1 MFPQPNDGATGP
13 YDAAYL
19 PRVEMGLRQADEAVT
34 EPVAKLGG
42 DPVWLEGPC
51 WPLSPRTGEPLD
63 FIGQIPV
70 PVGPGDEPAM
80 AYLFLS
86 YEDYETGGMDPEDGE
101 AVLLIQPG
109 GRIPGFATIGSA
121 GTTGRSLFA
130 FGHEDEMVPVE
141 FRIEARPVPDAQER
155 HLEKY
160 EYFDVANYIGGKA
173 DYRMRSTVE
182 APWRF
187 FFALACTGD
196 TGPYFL
202 NFGHGAGYAYLSPDG
217 LEGRFGW
224 DAA

>member
-1 MFPQPNDGATGP
+1 MFPQPVEGAAGP
-13 YDAAYL
+13 YDAGYL
-19 PRVEMGLRQADEAVT
+19 PRVEMFMHPVDEAIT

-42 DPVWLEGPC
+42 DPVWLEEPC
-51 WPLSPRTGEPLD
+51 WPLNPRTGEPLD

-70 PVGPGDEPAM
+70 PVEPGDELRM

-101 AVLLIQPG
+101 SVLLIQPG
-109 GRIPGFATIGSA
+109 GRIPGFATVGPT
-121 GTTGRSLFA
+121 GTSGRSLFA
-130 FGHEDEMVPVE
+130 FDAEDQQVPME
-141 FRIEARPVPDAQER
+141 FRIEMRPVSEEQER
-155 HLEKY
+155 SLEKDGS
-160 EYFDVANYIGGKA
+160 FDVDNYIGGRA
-173 DYRMRSTVE
+173 DYRMWAGVE

-187 FFALACTGD
+187 FFALVCTGD

-202 NFGHGAGYAYLSPDG
+202 NFGHGTGYAYLSPDG

>member
-1 MFPQPNDGATGP
+1 MFPQPVEGAVGP
-13 YDAAYL
+13 YDAGYL
-19 PRVEMGLRQADEAVT
+19 PRVEMCMQPVDEAIV
-34 EPVAKLGG
+34 EAVAKLGG
-42 DPVWLEGPC
+42 APLWLEEPC
-51 WPLSPRTGEPLD
+51 WPLNPRTGEPLD

-70 PVGPGDEPAM
+70 PVEPGDELRM

-101 AVLLIQPG
+101 SVLLIQPG
-109 GRIPGFATIGSA
+109 GRIPGFATIGPV
-121 GTTGRSLFA
+121 GTRGRSLFA
-130 FGHEDEMVPVE
+130 FDTEDEQVPVE
-141 FRIEARPVPDAQER
+141 FRIEMRSVSEEQER
-155 HLEKY
+155 YLERNGC
-160 EYFDVANYIGGKA
+160 FDVDNYIGGRA
-173 DYRMRSTVE
+173 NYRMWAGVE